1 MKIRYKDKGS
11 EAELTQIDSDKIKII
26 FKEKKKSITP
36 GQSAVFYI
44 GEDVLGGGLIKDVI
58 DLTLDRFN
66 GVHLKLDDIAA
77 FMSKYASVN
86 ALGFESNGTHYK
98 TSMYRRSI

>member
-1 MKIRYKDKGS
+1 MQKFKFLRRNRDYYYSFRIPYGQGDIIMELGDSEFDKTLLLTA
-11 EAELTQIDSDKIKII
+11 AE
-26 FKEKKKSITP
+26 SI
-36 GQSAVFYI
+36 
-44 GEDVLGGGLIKDVI
+44 IKDVI

-98 TSMYRRSI
+98 TSMYRRAI

>member
-1 MKIRYKDKGS
+1 MQKFKFLRRNCDCYYNFRIPYGQGDIIM
-11 EAELTQIDSDKIKII
+11 ELTDSNVSKVHLWIFAEII
-26 FKEKKKSITP
+26 VKK
-36 GQSAVFYI
+36 A
-44 GEDVLGGGLIKDVI
+44 I

-66 GVHLKLDDIAA
+66 GVHLKLDQIAA

-98 TSMYRRSI
+98 TSMYRRHI